1 MDTQKEKDIALL
13 VRDKAIQIL
22 AILYCIKI
30 KRVYIADLS
39 IFKLFWKGTIFKIH
53 SAKELKVVVRW
64 GQEPVAV
71 YRWWVNPF
79 SMISVDSKK
88 QKSHSI
94 TLETI
99 WNSS

>member
-1 MDTQKEKDIALL
+1 MHKNKN
-13 VRDKAIQIL
+13 
-22 AILYCIKI
+22 
-30 KRVYIADLS
+30 IADQS

-53 SAKELKVVVRW
+53 WAKELKVVVKW

-71 YRWWVNPF
+71 YGCWVNPF
-79 SMISVDSKK
+79 SSKK